1 MEVQSVA
8 LFLNTLLLGQRS
20 RPSAFAGSSVLR
32 ESPLKDKL
40 APFETIRGRGHSVRP
55 LLGRAPRIYE
65 PPKESAHFL
74 LKFAWLWQHQPLEI
88 NPAHRSAA

>member
-40 APFETIRGRGHSVRP
+40 PLEAIRGRGHSVRP

-65 PPKESAHFL
+65 PPEESAHFL
-74 LKFAWLWQHQPLEI
+74 LKFAWLWQHQPHEI
-88 NPAHRSAA
+88 HTARRSAA

>member
-1 MEVQSVA
+1 MQSVA

-40 APFETIRGRGHSVRP
+40 ARFEAIRGRGHSVRP
-55 LLGRAPRIYE
+55 LFGLTPRIHE
-65 PPKESAHFL
+65 PPEESAHFL
-74 LKFAWLWQHQPLEI
+74 LDFAWLWQHQPHEI
-88 NPAHRSAA
+88 HTARRSAA